1 LTIGYNHQIHAGNA
15 GDVWKH
21 FILVEVAEH
30 LLFRDKSLV
39 YAESHVGR
47 PEYSISSPGEW
58 ENGISRLW
66 QYLPVLHD
74 FLYFRMLADL
84 NPQGLR
90 LYPGSSSL
98 VLETAKR
105 RGALVQ
111 AEIWDIDSDLAA
123 CWRGFSDAKFHC
135 ADGFSGVLS
144 ILDCSNPGLL
154 LIDPPYLDPKDI
166 GLAKDLLRRA
176 ENAGWIV
183 LWWYMSGLE
192 MTPQVDFI
200 KCELEFSRAGMDGGK
215 WKGAAVAL
223 AGADDLLVEFLRGQA
238 EKLLKIVQNSSNQL
252 LRR

>member
-1 LTIGYNHQIHAGNA
+1 MIGYNHQIHAANA

-30 LLFRDKSLV
+30 LLFRDKSLI

-47 PEYSISSPGEW
+47 PEYAVSAPGEW
-58 ENGISRLW
+58 EKGIGRLW
-66 QYLPVLHD
+66 RYLPFLQD

-123 CWRGFSDAKFHC
+123 CWRGYSEVEFHC
-135 ADGFSGVLS
+135 ADGFSGVPS

-154 LIDPPYLDPKDI
+154 LIDPPYLNQKDFT
-166 GLAKDLLRRA
+166 LANDLLRRA

-192 MTPQVDFI
+192 RAPQVDFI
-200 KCELEFSRAGMDGGK
+200 KCELEFCRAGMDGGR

-223 AGADDLLVEFLRGQA
+223 AGADESLVEFLRGQA
-238 EKLLKIVQNSSNQL
+238 EKLLKIVSK
-252 LRR
+252 

>member
-1 LTIGYNHQIHAGNA
+1 MIGYNHQIHAGNA

-21 FILVEVAEH
+21 FILVEVAKRI
-30 LLFRDKSLV
+30 LVRDSSLV

-47 PEYSISSPGEW
+47 PEYAISADGEW
-58 ENGISRLW
+58 EKGIGRLW
-66 QYLPVLHD
+66 RHLPVLHD
-74 FLYFRMLADL
+74 FLYFRILADL

-90 LYPGSSSL
+90 LYPGSASL
-98 VLETAKR
+98 ILETAKR

-111 AEIWDIDSDLAA
+111 AEIWDINPELDAS
-123 CWRGFSDAKFHC
+123 WRGYSEAKFHF

-144 ILDCSNPGLL
+144 ILDRSNPGLL

-192 MTPQVDFI
+192 MTPQADFV

-223 AGADDLLVEFLRGQA
+223 AGADETLINYLRGRA
-238 EKLLKIVQNSSNQL
+238 ERLLIALQNDL
-252 LRR
+252 

>member
-1 LTIGYNHQIHAGNA
+1 MTIGYNHQIHAGNA

-47 PEYSISSPGEW
+47 PEYALGAPGEW
-58 ENGISRLW
+58 EKGIGRLW
-66 QYLPVLHD
+66 RHLPSLQD
-74 FLYFRMLADL
+74 FLYFRILADL

-105 RGALVQ
+105 RGALVK
-111 AEIWDIDSDLAA
+111 AEIWDINSDLVAS
-123 CWRGFSDAKFHC
+123 WQDFSDAKFHC

-144 ILDCSNPGLL
+144 ILDRSNPGLL
-154 LIDPPYLDPKDI
+154 LIDPPYLDAKDI
-166 GLAKDLLRRA
+166 ALAKDLLRRA
-176 ENAGWIV
+176 KNAGWVV
-183 LWWYMSGLE
+183 LWWYMLGLE
-192 MTPQVDFI
+192 TAPQGDFI
-200 KCELEFSRAGMDGGK
+200 KCELEFSRAGMDGGR

-223 AGADDLLVEFLRGQA
+223 AGADESLVESLRGQA
-238 EKLLKIVQNSSNQL
+238 ERLLKIVS
-252 LRR
+252 R

>member
-30 LLFRDKSLV
+30 LLFREKSLV

-47 PEYSISSPGEW
+47 PEYALGAPGEW
-58 ENGISRLW
+58 EKGIGRLW
-66 QYLPVLHD
+66 RHIPSLRD
-74 FLYFRMLADL
+74 FLYFRILADL
-84 NPQGLR
+84 NPKGLR
-90 LYPGSSSL
+90 LYPGSSLL

-111 AEIWDIDSDLAA
+111 AEIWDNNPKLAA
-123 CWRGFSDAKFHC
+123 SWREYSNAKFHC

-144 ILDCSNPGLL
+144 ILDRSNPGLL
-154 LIDPPYLDPKDI
+154 LIDPPYLDPNDI
-166 GLAKDLLRRA
+166 VLAKDLLRKA
-176 ENAGWIV
+176 ENAGWVV

-192 MTPQVDFI
+192 IVPQEDFI
-200 KCELEFSRAGMDGGK
+200 KCELEFCRAGMDGGK

-223 AGADDLLVEFLRGQA
+223 AGADESLIESLHRQA
-238 EKLLKIVQNSSNQL
+238 ERLHKMVQNSYG
-252 LRR
+252 R

>member
-47 PEYSISSPGEW
+47 PEYALGAPGEW
-58 ENGISRLW
+58 EKGIGRLW
-66 QYLPVLHD
+66 RHLPSLRD
-74 FLYFRMLADL
+74 FLYFRILADL

-105 RGALVQ
+105 RRALVK
-111 AEIWDIDSDLAA
+111 AEIWDINPELAVF
-123 CWRGFSDAKFHC
+123 WKGYSQVKFHS
-135 ADGFSGVLS
+135 ADGFSGVPS
-144 ILDCSNPGLL
+144 ILDRSNPGLL
-154 LIDPPYLDPKDI
+154 LIDPPYLNQKDFTF
-166 GLAKDLLRRA
+166 ANDLLRRGK
-176 ENAGWIV
+176 NAGWVV

-192 MTPQVDFI
+192 TAPQGDLI
-200 KCELEFSRAGMDGGK
+200 KCELEFSRAGMDGGR
-215 WKGAAVAL
+215 WKVAAVAL
-223 AGADDLLVEFLRGQA
+223 AGADESLVESLRCKA
-238 EKLLKIVQNSSNQL
+238 ERLLKIVS
-252 LRR
+252 R

>member
-47 PEYSISSPGEW
+47 PEYALGAPGEW
-58 ENGISRLW
+58 EKGIGRLW

-74 FLYFRMLADL
+74 FLYFRILADL
-84 NPQGLR
+84 NLQGLR

-98 VLETAKR
+98 ILETAKR
-105 RGALVQ
+105 CGALVQ
-111 AEIWDIDSDLAA
+111 AEIWDINPDLAA
-123 CWRGFSDAKFHC
+123 SWRGYSEAKFHF

-144 ILDCSNPGLL
+144 ILDRSNPGLL

-166 GLAKDLLRRA
+166 ALANDLLRRA
-176 ENAGWIV
+176 ENAGWVV

-192 MTPQVDFI
+192 TAPQVDFI